1 MLLSFFGVPASHTT
15 GLVTHH
21 TWTDHPSQTGSPYAW
36 YMAHRRCP
44 RNLFRFLALL
54 TVALIFGSTAYSQAV
69 NVRVKVLFDFVLDD
83 RAFPA
88 GEYVVQTVEDG
99 SYALL
104 IRNKDTK
111 TSALTLSYLST
122 PSKTAD
128 QTMLVFHRVGKTY
141 FLSEVLAAGVPVGPS
156 VPTFLRQV

>member
-1 MLLSFFGVPASHTT
+1 
-15 GLVTHH
+15 
-21 TWTDHPSQTGSPYAW
+21 
-36 YMAHRRCP
+36 
-44 RNLFRFLALL
+44 
-54 TVALIFGSTAYSQAV
+54 VALIFGSTAYSQAV